1 MEGGSVS
8 VSASTLSK
16 DENVLISCEDSS
28 SPAENEL
35 ELGLTLSLGRE
46 HRVSYADDSSS
57 SSSLSSRASVTAGIN
72 RTADSMAATSGQVVG
87 WPPIRTYRMNS
98 MVNQAKSLAM
108 EDSNIIRIDAT
119 KMRNSMFVKV
129 TMDGIPIGRK
139 IDLNAHKCYESLSNT
154 LEDMFLKPKT
164 DGHLE
169 AGRKILPDGSSGLV
183 LTYEDKEGDW
193 MLVGDVPWGLFIGS
207 VKRLRIMKTSEATGT
222 EMACVRSIG
231 SLTSATHSPL
241 HASRSSGIV
250 MSSCSVHLITPS
262 SFTGSPL
269 SIPRLQ
275 PQSPTTPKPRSCLL
289 PITMMV
295 KPALQFIQGTD
306 ELTIPDVKLTR
317 SRDGSNGMAL
327 FNFDQP
333 SVFDSSGE
341 VGEITGLY
349 MIDEEGVIQSTDVN
363 ARFVNGK
370 PEGIVAKHVMR
381 TPKEWD
387 RFMRFM
393 ERYSDQNGLQFVKKQ

>member
-1 MEGGSVS
+1 MERGSAS
-8 VSASTLSK
+8 GSASTLSNN
-16 DENVLISCEDSS
+16 ENVLVSCEDSS

-46 HRVSYADDSSS
+46 RRVSYADDSSSS
-57 SSSLSSRASVTAGIN
+57 SSSLSSRASVTAGIK

-87 WPPIRTYRMNS
+87 WPPIRSYRMNS
-98 MVNQAKSLAM
+98 MVNQAKTLAM
-108 EDSNIIRIDAT
+108 EDPIKNRTDATT
-119 KMRNSMFVKV
+119 KMRMFVKV

-139 IDLNAHKCYESLSNT
+139 IDLNAHRCYESLSNT

-169 AGRKILPDGSSGLV
+169 AGLKILPDGSSGLV

-193 MLVGDVPWGLFIGS
+193 MLVGDVPWGMFIGS

-222 EMACVRSIG
+222 G
-231 SLTSATHSPL
+231 SLTSVTHSPRYV
-241 HASRSSGIV
+241 SRTTGIV
-250 MSSCSVHLITPS
+250 MSSCSVHPITPS
-262 SFTGSPL
+262 AFTGSPISL
-269 SIPRLQ
+269 PRLHT
-275 PQSPTTPKPRSCLL
+275 PSPTTLRPRSLV

-295 KPALQFIQGTD
+295 KPSLQFIQGTD

-327 FNFDQP
+327 FSFDQP

>member
-1 MEGGSVS
+1 
-8 VSASTLSK
+8 
-16 DENVLISCEDSS
+16 
-28 SPAENEL
+28 
-35 ELGLTLSLGRE
+35 
-46 HRVSYADDSSS
+46 
-57 SSSLSSRASVTAGIN
+57 
-72 RTADSMAATSGQVVG
+72 
-87 WPPIRTYRMNS
+87 
-98 MVNQAKSLAM
+98 
-108 EDSNIIRIDAT
+108 
-119 KMRNSMFVKV
+119 
-129 TMDGIPIGRK
+129 
-139 IDLNAHKCYESLSNT
+139 
-154 LEDMFLKPKT
+154 
-164 DGHLE
+164 
-169 AGRKILPDGSSGLV
+169 
-183 LTYEDKEGDW
+183 
-193 MLVGDVPWGLFIGS
+193 
-207 VKRLRIMKTSEATGT
+207 
-222 EMACVRSIG
+222 MACVRSIG
-231 SLTSATHSPL
+231 SLNSVTHSPR
-241 HASRSSGIV
+241 HVSRTSGIV
-250 MSSCSVHLITPS
+250 MSSCSPS
-262 SFTGSPL
+262 SFTGSPISL
-269 SIPRLQ
+269 SRLH
-275 PQSPTTPKPRSCLL
+275 PPYPTTLRPRTLV

-327 FNFDQP
+327 FSFDQP